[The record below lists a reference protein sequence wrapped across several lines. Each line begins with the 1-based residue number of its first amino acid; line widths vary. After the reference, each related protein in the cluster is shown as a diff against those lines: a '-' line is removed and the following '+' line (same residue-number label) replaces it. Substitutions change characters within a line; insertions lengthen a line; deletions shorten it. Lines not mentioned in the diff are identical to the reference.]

1 MGKKC
6 PLKTIVLAVD
16 EKEKAIKSSWGRAQ
30 SWWRPSRAWVARVEC
45 WWHGK
50 VPWKMKWRTTTKWN
64 DNQHHKN
71 LLEVL
76 PTTIAGSFWSKLSK
90 MSYSESEPDFSN
102 FAINSLSYF
111 ASIFSE
117 SKSESES
124 ESDFHSVF
132 INLEICDFFILYLH
146 SSK

>member
-1 MGKKC
+1 MVKYPGKRNEEQQQNEMTTNIT
-6 PLKTIVLAVD
+6 KT
-16 EKEKAIKSSWGRAQ
+16 SWKFSQ
-30 SWWRPSRAWVARVEC
+30 LPSLGVFE
-45 WWHGK
+45 
-50 VPWKMKWRTTTKWN
+50 
-64 DNQHHKN
+64 
-71 LLEVL
+71 
-76 PTTIAGSFWSKLSK
+76 SKLSK